1 MATQR
6 VGDVMTPDVEV
17 VRATDSLRVAA
28 EKMRALNVGPIPVCD
43 GDQLV
48 GVVTDRD
55 IVIRAVA
62 QGLDAERTQ
71 VAQAMTRGV
80 EFCYDDDDLTQ
91 AAEKM
96 RASQI
101 RRILVLNR
109 SKRLVGILALG
120 DIAAELSDQESGRT
134 LEEVSAPSQPAA
146 PH

>member
-6 VGDVMTPDVEV
+6 VSDVMTTDVEV
-17 VRATDSLRVAA
+17 VRPSDSLRVAA
-28 EKMRALNVGPIPVCD
+28 EKMRALNVGPMPVCD
-43 GDQLV
+43 GDELV
-48 GVVTDRD
+48 GMVTDRD

-80 EFCYDDDDLTQ
+80 EYVYDDDDLTQ
-91 AAEKM
+91 AAQKM
-96 RASQI
+96 RASRI

-109 SKRLVGILALG
+109 AKRLVGILALG
-120 DIAAELSDQESGRT
+120 DIAEELNDQESGRT
-134 LEEVSAPSQPAA
+134 LGAVSTPSQPA

>member
-6 VGDVMTPDVEV
+6 VSDVMTSDVEV
-17 VRATDSLRVAA
+17 VRPSDSLRMAA
-28 EKMRALNVGPIPVCD
+28 EKMRLLNVGPIPVCD
-43 GDQLV
+43 GDELV
-48 GVVTDRD
+48 GIVTDRD

-80 EFCYDDDDLTQ
+80 EVVYDDDDLTQ
-91 AAEKM
+91 AAQKM

-109 SKRLVGILALG
+109 ARRLVGILSLG
-120 DIAAELSDQESGRT
+120 DVAAELSDQESGRT
-134 LEEVSAPSQPAA
+134 LEEVSAPSQPAQ
-146 PH
+146 P

>member
-6 VGDVMTPDVEV
+6 VCDVMTPDVEV
-17 VRATDSLRVAA
+17 VRSSDSLRVAA

-48 GVVTDRD
+48 GILTDRD
-55 IVIRAVA
+55 IVVRAVA

-80 EFCYDDDDLTQ
+80 EYVFDDDDLSQ
-91 AAEKM
+91 AAQKM

-109 SKRLVGILALG
+109 NKRLVGILALG
-120 DIAAELSDQESGRT
+120 DIAEELGDQEGGRT
-134 LEEVSAPSQPAA
+134 LGAVSAPSQPAQ
-146 PH
+146 H

>member
-6 VGDVMTPDVEV
+6 VSDVMTSDVEV
-17 VRATDSLRVAA
+17 VRPSDSLRMAA
-28 EKMRALNVGPIPVCD
+28 EKMRVRNVGPIPVCD
-43 GDQLV
+43 GDELV
-48 GVVTDRD
+48 GIVTDRD

-80 EFCYDDDDLTQ
+80 EFVYDDDDLTQ
-91 AAEKM
+91 AAQKM

-109 SKRLVGILALG
+109 NKRLVGILSLG
-120 DIAAELSDQESGRT
+120 DVSAELSDQESGRT
-134 LEEVSAPSQPAA
+134 LEEVSAPSQPAQ
-146 PH
+146 P

>member
-6 VGDVMTPDVEV
+6 VSDVMTSDVEV
-17 VRATDSLRVAA
+17 VRPSDSLRMAA
-28 EKMRALNVGPIPVCD
+28 EKMRLLNVGPMPVCD
-43 GDQLV
+43 GDELV
-48 GVVTDRD
+48 GIVTDRD

-80 EFCYDDDDLTQ
+80 EFVYDDDDLTQ
-91 AAEKM
+91 AAQKM

-109 SKRLVGILALG
+109 ARRLVGILSLG
-120 DIAAELSDQESGRT
+120 DVSAELSDQESGRT
-134 LEEVSAPSQPAA
+134 LEEVSAPSQPAQ
-146 PH
+146 P

>member
-17 VRATDSLRVAA
+17 VRPSDSLRVAA
-28 EKMRALNVGPIPVCD
+28 EKMRELNVGPIPVCD

-48 GVVTDRD
+48 GMVTDRD

-62 QGLDAERTQ
+62 RGLDAERTQ

-80 EFCYDDDDLTQ
+80 EYVYDDDDLTQ

-96 RASQI
+96 RASQL
-101 RRILVLNR
+101 RRIVVLNR
-109 SKRLVGILALG
+109 AKQLVGILSLG
-120 DIAAELSDQESGRT
+120 DVSAELSDEESGRT

-146 PH
+146 H

>member
-6 VGDVMTPDVEV
+6 VSDVMTSDVEV
-17 VRATDSLRVAA
+17 VRSSDSLRVAA
-28 EKMRALNVGPIPVCD
+28 EKMRTLNVGPIPVCD

-48 GVVTDRD
+48 GIVTDRD

-80 EFCYDDDDLTQ
+80 EYVYDDDDLSQ
-91 AAEKM
+91 AAQKM

-109 SKRLVGILALG
+109 NKRLVGILALG
-120 DIAAELSDQESGRT
+120 DIAEELGDQESGRT
-134 LEEVSAPSQPAA
+134 LGAVSTPSQPAQ
-146 PH
+146 H